1 MKVGWCQWNGG
12 VAWRCQGAA
21 SRGGGS
27 ATRDCQTKHTAALP
41 CTCHDRAGHS
51 ANQGHIAGRGNSW
64 GHVDHSETVTGRA
77 ARPDYWVVAR
87 YQRPHDDLVLQM
99 TDVKALYG
107 HNRRR
112 QPLRV
117 QSMAAV
123 TAEPP
128 PHLHAGQPTPVQPLP
143 KSCMA
148 HGATSV
154 TLLGASRAIAG
165 QMEQM
170 RDVGLCPPP
179 G

>member
-77 ARPDYWVVAR
+77 ARPDYWVDAR

-128 PHLHAGQPTPVQPLP
+128 PPPACWPAHTCTAPAQELHGPW
-143 KSCMA
+143 
-148 HGATSV
+148 
-154 TLLGASRAIAG
+154 
-165 QMEQM
+165 
-170 RDVGLCPPP
+170 RDFRYLTRSFPRHCWTDGTDA
-179 G
+179 